1 MIISVRS
8 RGKKMSNE
16 VWEMINPDYI
26 NPMYS
31 PSPSDRSVSPGRF
44 STASSNAYAPSPW
57 TTVLRFNSP
66 EVPHSPSVRC
76 VASMVKPGGQIYSI
90 SITADGLLYTGSNSK
105 SIRVWRH
112 PDFAQHSCLK
122 SGSGNVKAMLVAG
135 DKILSAHGD
144 NKIRLWRRSRSN
156 PNVHTRLATLPKLNR
171 FHNFSGPS

>member
-1 MIISVRS
+1 MIMTVRS
-8 RGKKMSNE
+8 GGKKMSNE

-57 TTVLRFNSP
+57 TTVLPFNSP

-90 SITADGLLYTGSNSK
+90 SITADGLLYTGSNSPLPRPRWLARSVRGLLRWIYSLLGGR
-105 SIRVWRH
+105 SILRPNISLLRF
-112 PDFAQHSCLK
+112 PSRPPSLSDLF
-122 SGSGNVKAMLVAG
+122 G
-135 DKILSAHGD
+135 DC
-144 NKIRLWRRSRSN
+144 SRYA
-156 PNVHTRLATLPKLNR
+156 VEWL
-171 FHNFSGPS
+171 G